1 MTKKQLLNWHGGR
14 LPKGKGPTSC
24 HSWPGWRCSI
34 RGLRW
39 FVIFYFNWLQLQQW
53 PLTWKVFTRGLSS
66 FCQRQRLCSKQL
78 WDAQPV
84 DTAAKVPVLL
94 EILQRRLLPMF
105 TPILMLFF
113 KFKEDIEGQRYNIND
128 NQIPINV
135 LYAFVMSS
143 TLYPLDNQ

>member
-1 MTKKQLLNWHGGR
+1 M
-14 LPKGKGPTSC
+14 
-24 HSWPGWRCSI
+24 
-34 RGLRW
+34 
-39 FVIFYFNWLQLQQW
+39 
-53 PLTWKVFTRGLSS
+53 
-66 FCQRQRLCSKQL
+66 
-78 WDAQPV
+78 

-113 KFKEDIEGQRYNIND
+113 KLKEDIEGQRYNIND